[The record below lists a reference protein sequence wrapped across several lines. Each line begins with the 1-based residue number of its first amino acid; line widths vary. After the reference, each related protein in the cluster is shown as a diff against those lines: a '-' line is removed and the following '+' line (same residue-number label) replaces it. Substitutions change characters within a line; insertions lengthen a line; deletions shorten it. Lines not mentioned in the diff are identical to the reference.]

1 MLFDTKQ
8 MEGVNMG
15 ISLDDLK
22 YILDFLDSIN
32 VNQSNIDAF
41 LLDPNEFCLKDNGFD
56 YCCKSDQAIEKL
68 EIITNGLKDKIIL
81 SSQYNKTVTNE
92 NSVLDCV
99 VFSFNFS

>member
-15 ISLDDLK
+15 ISLDDLE

-32 VNQSNIDAF
+32 VIQSNIDAF
-41 LLDPNEFCLKDNGFD
+41 LLDPNEFCLKDNGFGF
-56 YCCKSDQAIEKL
+56 CCMSDQAIEKL
-68 EIITNGLKDKIIL
+68 EIITKGLKGKIIL

-92 NSVLDCV
+92 NGVLDCLV
-99 VFSFNFS
+99 YIFNFI